1 MDREACGILAKNIGA
16 EDEVQSAYDN
26 LADFLEHIDISKV
39 IVDKIREIADEER
52 THRKEF
58 NEIYRNLGC
67 PIDEL
72 AAGTITTKNY

>member
-26 LADFLEHIDISKV
+26 LADFLEGVDISKV

-58 NEIYRNLGC
+58 NEIYRKIGC
-67 PIDEL
+67 PIDEH
-72 AAGTITTKNY
+72 AAGSVTTKNY